1 MPIKKSAIK
10 ELRKTKKRTTHNK
23 MVKENI
29 KIAIKKVVKAL
40 NAKDATGAQAAVIEA
55 VKLLDKAAS
64 KDIIHA
70 NKAGRKKSR
79 LLATV
84 KKASQ

>member
-40 NAKDATGAQAAVIEA
+40 NAKDSAGAQAAVIAA

-84 KKASQ
+84 KKAGQ

>member
-10 ELRKTKKRTTHNK
+10 ELRKTKKRTIHNK

-40 NAKDATGAQAAVIEA
+40 NAKDAASAQAAVIEA

-70 NKAGRKKSR
+70 NKAARKKSR
-79 LLATV
+79 LFAAI
-84 KKASQ
+84 KKTTA

>member
-1 MPIKKSAIK
+1 MPIKPSAIK
-10 ELRKTKKRTTHNK
+10 ELRKTKKRTIHNK

-40 NAKDATGAQAAVIEA
+40 NAKDAAAAQAAVIVA
-55 VKLLDKAAS
+55 IKLLDKAAS
-64 KDIIHA
+64 NDIIHA

-79 LLATV
+79 LLASV
-84 KKASQ
+84 KKTVA

>member
-40 NAKDATGAQAAVIEA
+40 SAKDAAAAQAAVIEA

>member
-1 MPIKKSAIK
+1 MPIKPSAIK
-10 ELRKTKKRTTHNK
+10 ELRKTKKRTTHNRV
-23 MVKENI
+23 VKENI

-40 NAKDATGAQAAVIEA
+40 NAKDTAGAQAAVITA
-55 VKLLDKAAS
+55 IKLLDKAAS

-79 LLATV
+79 LLASV
-84 KKASQ
+84 KKAS

>member
-40 NAKDATGAQAAVIEA
+40 SAKDAAGAQAAVIAA

-84 KKASQ
+84 KKAGQ

>member
-40 NAKDATGAQAAVIEA
+40 SAKDAAGAQAAVIAA

>member
-40 NAKDATGAQAAVIEA
+40 SAKDAAGAQAAVIEA

-84 KKASQ
+84 KKAGQ

>member
-40 NAKDATGAQAAVIEA
+40 NAKDAAGTQAAVIAA

>member
-40 NAKDATGAQAAVIEA
+40 EAKDAAGAQAAVIAA

-84 KKASQ
+84 KKAVA

>member
-1 MPIKKSAIK
+1 MPIKPSAIK

-40 NAKDATGAQAAVIEA
+40 NAKDSAGAQAAVIAA